1 MRVRVGFQ
9 RGRTLVAEKRA
20 VFDDD
25 GFCVVYCLLFGDW
38 FYFRVG
44 SEPVA
49 VIVVAPASA
58 GAISELCVL
67 VSAQVRLREYGG
79 EAVCIVSV
87 TIILLVTVMEKLQH
101 EHYFEAMSFVVSLLF
116 TLIYFITF

>member
-1 MRVRVGFQ
+1 MRVGFQ
-9 RGRTLVAEKRA
+9 RGRSLVPEKRA
-20 VFDDD
+20 ATMTVSSLF
-25 GFCVVYCLLFGDW
+25 VVCCYCLLFGDW

-87 TIILLVTVMEKLQH
+87 TII
-101 EHYFEAMSFVVSLLF
+101 YW
-116 TLIYFITF
+116 